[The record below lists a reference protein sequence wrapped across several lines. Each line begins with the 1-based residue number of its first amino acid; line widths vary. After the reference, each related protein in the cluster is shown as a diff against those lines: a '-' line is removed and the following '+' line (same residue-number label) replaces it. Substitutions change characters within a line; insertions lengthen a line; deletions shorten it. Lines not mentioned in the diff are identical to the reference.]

1 SLYAYSSPAIN
12 PRVSTS
18 RPDAI
23 TLLSTSE
30 PASGTCLAIA
40 PVQQNKS
47 TVIKPRSFVC
57 AADDARL
64 KNASI

>member
-1 SLYAYSSPAIN
+1 SRVSTSSPAIN

-40 PVQQNKS
+40 PVQINQPLS
-47 TVIKPRSFVC
+47 DHDRSY
-57 AADDARL
+57 APPMTRA
-64 KNASI
+64 